1 MAGDLREIDMTKATN
16 MDGKKIRLVGD
27 DGKGYW
33 MEKEDLASVVGELF
47 PDVTTSKR
55 GLANTRHAKVLGNW
69 FTVVG
74 NGIKGK
80 YVKLASLDVYE
91 ATCVEIKWC
100 SYGANYETF
109 HVEIFIGVGVEPA
122 LWIKNGYQVSGGL
135 SGFRFYVVGRE
146 LYMYVPKTV
155 FDAHVF
161 ISSQLGTLYDGKDIS
176 ETIDTSTEISIS

>member
-1 MAGDLREIDMTKATN
+1 M
-16 MDGKKIRLVGD
+16 
-27 DGKGYW
+27 
-33 MEKEDLASVVGELF
+33 GELI

-69 FTVVG
+69 FTVS
-74 NGIKGK
+74 GISIKDK
-80 YVKLASLDVYE
+80 YVKLASINDYE

-109 HVEIFIGVGVEPA
+109 HVDIFIGVGAETA
-122 LWIKNGYQVSGGL
+122 LWIKNGYLVSGVL

-155 FDAHVF
+155 FDAQVF
-161 ISSQLGTLYDGKDIS
+161 ISSQLGTLYSGKDIY